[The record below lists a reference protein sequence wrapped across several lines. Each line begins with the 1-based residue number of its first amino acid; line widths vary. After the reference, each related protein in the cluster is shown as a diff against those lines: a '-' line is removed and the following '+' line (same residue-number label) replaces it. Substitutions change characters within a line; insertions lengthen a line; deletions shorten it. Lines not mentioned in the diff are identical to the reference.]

1 MNSSR
6 FEEEY
11 LRATKE
17 AEKIEAVLGGLTKK
31 NQAQVLKIGF
41 SCFAM
46 KQKDWQCGL
55 KGERL
60 WCDNWGSFQC
70 HRQAWGEGES
80 VQQCRGRGFLSPLK
94 LTWVMFYIW
103 YEFIWLLFYLSL
115 KVGSA
120 TRRIFLLENEADMR
134 ENRLAT
140 EVKNKIILLVFV
152 FEKQHRNM
160 NFLQVSSL
168 LRACLRADEQITQRN
183 KLELDISTNE
193 EDIGGFLKQSK
204 ILIFLQ
210 VIITGKK
217 LVVTGRMLEQ
227 FGVIFFLQRIDFSC
241 VRR

>member
-1 MNSSR
+1 M
-6 FEEEY
+6 
-11 LRATKE
+11 
-17 AEKIEAVLGGLTKK
+17 
-31 NQAQVLKIGF
+31 
-41 SCFAM
+41 
-46 KQKDWQCGL
+46 
-55 KGERL
+55 
-60 WCDNWGSFQC
+60 
-70 HRQAWGEGES
+70 
-80 VQQCRGRGFLSPLK
+80 
-94 LTWVMFYIW
+94 
-103 YEFIWLLFYLSL
+103 LFYLSL

-210 VIITGKK
+210 MNWRIT
-217 LVVTGRMLEQ
+217 
-227 FGVIFFLQRIDFSC
+227 
-241 VRR
+241 